1 MLSEDSWSRDGGGGG
16 ETQTGGG
23 QTWPRG
29 DGGQAQPGLGRTPT
43 MLDATGGTPLSP
55 WPVHTPHPRHPP
67 HDMADAG
74 GRMEVES
81 RGSNTLV
88 PSVGL

>member
-1 MLSEDSWSRDGGGGG
+1 
-16 ETQTGGG
+16 
-23 QTWPRG
+23 
-29 DGGQAQPGLGRTPT
+29 